1 MCRQT
6 MEVDMEYSH
15 VNVEWN
21 VNGNGNDD
29 LELCRYK
36 IPEVNLFRS
45 LSLSLFLAEFHGGMH
60 FTENLRN
67 CHCCAKT
74 DKMMYSDFYPYVSR
88 MISAENHI
96 LENSCYTFCV
106 LYTSYTIVKS
116 VK

>member
-1 MCRQT
+1 

-36 IPEVNLFRS
+36 IPEINLFRS
-45 LSLSLFLAEFHGGMH
+45 LSLSLFLAVFLAGMY
-60 FTENLRN
+60 FIGNLRILL
-67 CHCCAKT
+67 CCVKM
-74 DKMMYSDFYPYVSR
+74 DKVIYSDFLSV
-88 MISAENHI
+88 
-96 LENSCYTFCV
+96 CV
-106 LYTSYTIVKS
+106 KVDICTGSYLTELTIVKS